1 VNVRDSCSLNV
12 EANDDGRLVGEEASG
27 GVSEVEKDGISYLAV
42 VAFRS
47 RSAAAA
53 CSSSRSWRVAYTRL
67 CAPAVFS
74 VALMMS
80 RIEPLGDLYRGHDIG
95 DKATHVYICQSMEYN
110 I

>member
-1 VNVRDSCSLNV
+1 
-12 EANDDGRLVGEEASG
+12 
-27 GVSEVEKDGISYLAV
+27 
-42 VAFRS
+42 
-47 RSAAAA
+47 
-53 CSSSRSWRVAYTRL
+53 VAYTRL